1 MADAC
6 DILHLAL
13 YGSLEEP
20 RGIDASR
27 WVEVDEA
34 LVERSLATAEAPLQ
48 TLATAMERRSDR
60 GVLQRAPSRGPPA
73 PRFEMLREFWRSSA

>member
-1 MADAC
+1 ME
-6 DILHLAL
+6 
-13 YGSLEEP
+13 S
-20 RGIDASR
+20 RGVDASR

-48 TLATAMERRSDR
+48 TLAAAMERRPDR
-60 GVLQRAPSRGPPA
+60 GAVLQRAPSRGPPA